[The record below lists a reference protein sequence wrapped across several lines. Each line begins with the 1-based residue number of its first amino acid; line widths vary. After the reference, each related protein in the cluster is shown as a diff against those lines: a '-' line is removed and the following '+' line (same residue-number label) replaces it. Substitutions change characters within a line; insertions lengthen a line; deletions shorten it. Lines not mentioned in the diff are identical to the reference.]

1 MTVIRRALV
10 LALFLSAAPFLHG
23 PILYGQASESS
34 VTNSLKNL
42 RSVPTDKRPA
52 ATLKL
57 AQDIATLPAGLPKVK
72 LAYNL
77 ASLSTEGDAGH
88 DTLQAVA
95 DTLSKSLDESPI
107 PAKGDRPPAP
117 YLELANLVRYEN
129 LTTTLDDPLYAKAA
143 QTLADDDAEVQKA
156 DFTLKDLHGKK
167 VTLSELRGK
176 IVMVNFWATWC
187 GPCRLEMP
195 ALDALY
201 THFQSQG
208 LVVLSITDEDG
219 FKANSVIG
227 PMGYH
232 PPVLID
238 TDGAVHKQF
247 HIEGIPRTY
256 VFNRDGKLVAVAIDQ
271 STMHQFLTML
281 SKTDLHP

>member
-1 MTVIRRALV
+1 MTHFHRALLV
-10 LALFLSAAPFLHG
+10 AAVFSAAPFLHA
-23 PILYGQASESS
+23 QASETSI
-34 VTNSLKNL
+34 NSGLKGL
-42 RSVPTDKRPA
+42 RSLSEDKRPA

-57 AQDIATLPAGLPKVK
+57 AQDIQTLPAGVSKVR
-72 LAYNL
+72 LAYSL

-88 DTLQAVA
+88 ATLQAVA
-95 DTLSKSLDESPI
+95 DALSKSLAESPI

-117 YLELANLVRYEN
+117 YLELANLVRYEG

-143 QTLADDDAEVQKA
+143 QTLASDDADVEKA

-187 GPCRLEMP
+187 GPCRSEMP
-195 ALDALY
+195 DLDRLY

-208 LVVLSITDEDG
+208 LVVLSITDEDA
-219 FKANSVIG
+219 FKANTVIS
-227 PMGYH
+227 PAGYH
-232 PPVLID
+232 PTVLID
-238 TDGAVHKQF
+238 SGGEVHKQF
-247 HIEGIPRTY
+247 HIEGIPRTFL
-256 VFNRDGKLVAVAIDQ
+256 FNREGKLVAEAIDQ
-271 STMHQFLTML
+271 RTMHQFLAML